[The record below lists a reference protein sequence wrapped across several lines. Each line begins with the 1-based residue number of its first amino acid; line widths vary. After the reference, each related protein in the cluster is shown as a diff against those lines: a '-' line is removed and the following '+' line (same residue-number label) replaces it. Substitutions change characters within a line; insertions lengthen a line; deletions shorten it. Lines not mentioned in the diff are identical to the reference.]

1 MVFVNLANLLVFLDL
16 VLTNVGQDGVDL
28 IGYIIIALGD
38 SFCSITSNYRCLLLY
53 KINCRPANGLY

>member
-28 IGYIIIALGD
+28 IGYIIIALGHAYS
-38 SFCSITSNYRCLLLY
+38 SFTSMSRSFLL
-53 KINCRPANGLY
+53 